1 MNLKQIKDDLAFL
14 RGYDVVVFGSSVI
27 GEFRAGSDIDI
38 ALITRIEDY
47 EKNLDIL
54 KSFIGRAPA
63 VYDIRVFELLPLKIK
78 ASVMDHYIVLCGALP
93 DISEYFYQ
101 YRKLWDDCK
110 HRVAA
115 GYFGSYR
122 EQVAA
127 IQRFKRLKGHIDIV
141 KAQDH
146 TDHHRKIERLVQM

>member
-1 MNLKQIKDDLAFL
+1 MNLKQIKNDLAFL
-14 RGYDVVVFGSSVI
+14 RGYDVVVFGSSVT

-38 ALITRIEDY
+38 ALITRINDY

-54 KSFIGRAPA
+54 KSFIGRAPV

-78 ASVMDHYIVLCGALP
+78 ASVMDHYIILCGALP
-93 DISEYFYQ
+93 DISEYFYH

-127 IQRFKRLKGHIDIV
+127 IQRFKRFKN
-141 KAQDH
+141 
-146 TDHHRKIERLVQM
+146 RLPQIT

>member
-1 MNLKQIKDDLAFL
+1 MKERIERYRDKKQIKDDLAFL
-14 RGYDVVVFGSSVI
+14 RGYDLVIFGSYVT

-38 ALITRIEDY
+38 ALITRINDY
-47 EKNLDIL
+47 ERNLDIL
-54 KSFIGRAPA
+54 KSLIGKASA
-63 VYDIRVFELLPLKIK
+63 VYDIRIFELLPLKIK
-78 ASVMDHYIVLCGALP
+78 ASVMDNYIVLYGRLP
-93 DISEYFYQ
+93 DISEYFYH

-127 IQRFKRLKGHIDIV
+127 IQRFKRFKN
-141 KAQDH
+141 
-146 TDHHRKIERLVQM
+146 RLLQIT

>member
-14 RGYDVVVFGSSVI
+14 RGYDVVVFGSSVT

-38 ALITRIEDY
+38 ALITRINDY

-93 DISEYFYQ
+93 DISEYFYH

-115 GYFGSYR
+115 GYFVSYR

-127 IQRFKRLKGHIDIV
+127 INRFKRFKN
-141 KAQDH
+141 
-146 TDHHRKIERLVQM
+146 RLPQIT

>member
-14 RGYDVVVFGSSVI
+14 RGYDVVVFGSSVT
-27 GEFRAGSDIDI
+27 GDFRAGSDIDI
-38 ALITRIEDY
+38 ALITRIVDY
-47 EKNLDIL
+47 ERNLDIL
-54 KSFIGRAPA
+54 KSFIGRAPT

-78 ASVMDHYIVLCGALP
+78 ASVMDNYIALYGALP
-93 DISEYFYQ
+93 DISEYFYH

-127 IQRFKRLKGHIDIV
+127 INRFKRFKN
-141 KAQDH
+141 
-146 TDHHRKIERLVQM
+146 RLPQIT

>member
-1 MNLKQIKDDLAFL
+1 MNLKQIRNDLALL
-14 RGYDVVVFGSSVI
+14 RGYDVVIFGSYMT
-27 GEFRAGSDIDI
+27 GDFREGSDIDI
-38 ALITRIEDY
+38 AIITRNNDY
-47 EKNLDIL
+47 RRNLDIL
-54 KSFIGRAPA
+54 KSFIGMAPA

-78 ASVMDHYIVLCGALP
+78 ASVMDNYIALYGKLP
-93 DISEYFYQ
+93 EISEYFYY

-127 IQRFKRLKGHIDIV
+127 IQRFKRFKN
-141 KAQDH
+141 
-146 TDHHRKIERLVQM
+146 RLWITRD